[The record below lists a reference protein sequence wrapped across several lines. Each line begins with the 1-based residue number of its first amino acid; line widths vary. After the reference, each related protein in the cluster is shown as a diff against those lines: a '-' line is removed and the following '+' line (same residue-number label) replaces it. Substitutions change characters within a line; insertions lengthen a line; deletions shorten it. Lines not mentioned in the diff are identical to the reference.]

1 MFQIEHERVGPG
13 MVLIHVRG
21 RLMLGV
27 ESHQVE
33 QLVGRLL
40 SEGERDFVFDLEG
53 LTHIDSTGIG
63 RFIASYNLILQVEGA
78 TLRMAAAAGAVR
90 AAFRV
95 TKLDTVFPFFPDVD
109 SARTAV
115 I

>member
-1 MFQIEHERVGPG
+1 MFQIEYERMESALAV
-13 MVLIHVRG
+13 IHVRG
-21 RLMLGV
+21 RLMLGA

-33 QLVGRLL
+33 QTVARLL
-40 SEGERDFVFDLEG
+40 ADGVRDFVFDLDG

-78 TLRMAAAAGAVR
+78 SLRMAGAKGAVR

-95 TKLDTVFPFFPDVD
+95 TKLDTVFPFFSDVEA
-109 SARTAV
+109 ARAARL
-115 I
+115 